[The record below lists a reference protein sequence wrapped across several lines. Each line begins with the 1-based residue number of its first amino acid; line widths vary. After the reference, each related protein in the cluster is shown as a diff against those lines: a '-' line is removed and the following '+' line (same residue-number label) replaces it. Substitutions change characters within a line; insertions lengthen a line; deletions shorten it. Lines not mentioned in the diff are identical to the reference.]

1 MGFSLLD
8 SIFVEY
14 GLGSSVFKLDPC
26 RTRRIA
32 LSVKSDAQSLR
43 ILIVED
49 NADIAANIGD
59 YLEAQ
64 GCELDFALDGIGG
77 LHLAL
82 TQDFDVIVLDIMLPG
97 MDGLTFCRKLKENAA
112 KNTPVL
118 MLTARDTLSDKL
130 EGFRAGADDYLVKP
144 FALEELAARIR
155 VLVRRKATPSQDL
168 LRVADLEIDIG
179 KMRVQR
185 AGRPVELNRTCF
197 KILTMLMQAH
207 PRVVTRREL
216 EHALWADMPPDS
228 DALRTHIYA
237 LRRAIDRPFK
247 HSLLA
252 TVHGVGYR
260 LVVPDEIS
268 P

>member
-1 MGFSLLD
+1 MGA
-8 SIFVEY
+8 
-14 GLGSSVFKLDPC
+14 DPNN
-26 RTRRIA
+26 R
-32 LSVKSDAQSLR
+32 SLR

-64 GCELDFALDGIGG
+64 GHVLDFALDGIGG
-77 LHLAL
+77 FHLAL
-82 TQDFDVIVLDIMLPG
+82 TQDFDVIVLDILLPG
-97 MDGLTFCRKLKENAA
+97 MDGLTFCRKLKENA
-112 KNTPVL
+112 KKHTPVL

-144 FALEELAARIR
+144 FALEELAARIAA
-155 VLVRRKATPSQDL
+155 LVRRTDLPSRDL
-168 LRVADLEIDIG
+168 LRVADLEFDMG
-179 KMRVQR
+179 KMSVRR
-185 AGRPVELNRTCF
+185 AGRPVELNRACL

-207 PRVVTRREL
+207 PKVVTRKQIEL
-216 EHALWADMPPDS
+216 ALWADMPPGS
-228 DALRTHIYA
+228 DALRSHIYA

-247 HSLLA
+247 HSLLE

-260 LVVPDEIS
+260 LVVPDEVS